1 MKVFN
6 KLMNMKFLTKKN
18 MKSLMVIVSLLF
30 LIMVVVQMSGYF
42 HEGFTSISPSELQN
56 NLGSSGEK
64 RLILFYADWCPH
76 CTSFKPV
83 WEEVQTSTSSNKML
97 AIDVGDKS
105 SESSQLMEEYNV
117 SGFPT
122 VILVENTDSGK
133 KIEVYEGNR
142 DKTSLETYVNQNL

>member
-1 MKVFN
+1 M
-6 KLMNMKFLTKKN
+6 
-18 MKSLMVIVSLLF
+18 
-30 LIMVVVQMSGYF
+30 LIGV
-42 HEGFTSISPSELQN
+42 
-56 NLGSSGEK
+56 
-64 RLILFYADWCPH
+64 LIA
-76 CTSFKPV
+76 SFKPV

-122 VILVENTDSGK
+122 VVLVENTGSGK